1 VTFNPNNLAASRHHL
16 RDRGYSLIEL
26 LMVIAIISLLAAI
39 AIPQFINYRSRS
51 IDAQLK
57 SDLRNAAIAVE
68 GYFAKR
74 SVYPSNIEEVRSFGF
89 HPTDGVI
96 VTLATAANSYTLTAT
111 KEGATQTSFTFSSIT
126 GSIH

>member
-1 VTFNPNNLAASRHHL
+1 M
-16 RDRGYSLIEL
+16 IEL
-26 LMVIAIISLLAAI
+26 LMVIAIVSLLAAI

-57 SDLRNAAIAVE
+57 SDLKNAAIAVE

-74 SVYPSNIEEVRSFGF
+74 SVYPSNIEDVRSFGF
-89 HPTDGVI
+89 HPSSGVT
-96 VTLATAANSYTLTAT
+96 VTLAAAANSYTLTAT
-111 KEGATQTSFTFSSIT
+111 KEGATQPSFVFSSAN